1 MNLVG
6 FGVGGAS
13 WEVLQ
18 YNVARVD
25 CVELV
30 PAVIKAARWFP
41 EVNHGVL
48 DQPRY
53 NVIMGDGRNYA
64 LITDSTYDVISVDA
78 TSPQMAGNGSLYA
91 LDFYKLVRSHL
102 SPQGM
107 AVQWLPF
114 HLLSDAQVRMTA
126 RTFMEVFPH
135 TTLWFSPLRSLGLLV
150 GTQERLQ
157 IDVQA
162 LGRKLQRPGVRQQLE
177 RVGATEPLDVLAA
190 FVTGEEGLAKYT
202 AGARL
207 NTDDHPYL
215 EFTPAWSYFFATRY
229 GAQNMYNFEAARQSV
244 FPWLVN
250 TGDSAATAE
259 LEERVAR
266 RYEAT
271 QHSISG
277 DIFAYLGMKD
287 KALQE
292 YRTALSIDPD
302 DKNAEHAYW
311 RERGLRK

>member
-1 MNLVG
+1 M
-6 FGVGGAS
+6 GGAS

-126 RTFMEVFPH
+126 RTFMEAFPH

-150 GTQERLQ
+150 GTRDRLQ
-157 IDVQA
+157 IDVQD
-162 LGRKLQRPGVRQQLE
+162 LGRKLRRPGVQQQLA
-177 RVGATEPLDVLAA
+177 RVGTTDPLDVLAW
-190 FVTGEEGLAKYT
+190 FVTGEDGLAKYT
-202 AGARL
+202 AGARV

-229 GAQNMYNFEAARQSV
+229 GAQNMYNFGLARQSV

-250 TGDSAATAE
+250 TGDSASTAD
-259 LEERVAR
+259 LESRVAR

-271 QHSISG
+271 QYSISG
-277 DIFAYLGMKD
+277 DIYTYLGLPD
-287 KALQE
+287 KAHQE
-292 YRTALSIDPD
+292 YQKALSIDPD

-311 RERGLRK
+311 REHGLRK

>member
-1 MNLVG
+1 
-6 FGVGGAS
+6 
-13 WEVLQ
+13 
-18 YNVARVD
+18 
-25 CVELV
+25 
-30 PAVIKAARWFP
+30 
-41 EVNHGVL
+41 
-48 DQPRY
+48 
-53 NVIMGDGRNYA
+53 
-64 LITDSTYDVISVDA
+64 
-78 TSPQMAGNGSLYA
+78 
-91 LDFYKLVRSHL
+91 
-102 SPQGM
+102 
-107 AVQWLPF
+107 
-114 HLLSDAQVRMTA
+114 
-126 RTFMEVFPH
+126 
-135 TTLWFSPLRSLGLLV
+135 
-150 GTQERLQ
+150 
-157 IDVQA
+157 
-162 LGRKLQRPGVRQQLE
+162 
-177 RVGATEPLDVLAA
+177 VLAA

-292 YRTALSIDPD
+292 YRTALSIDPA
-302 DKNAEHAYW
+302 DKNAAHPYW